1 MRGTLVLVVGP
12 SGVGKDSL
20 ITYSRSRLEGNAP
33 VRFPQ
38 RVITRVAGDDSE
50 DHQPL
55 SETAFQR
62 HAKEGAFALHWRAH
76 GLAYGIP
83 LSITHDLAEGRHVV
97 VNVSRSIVEEARRL
111 FSPLLVVSVH
121 ATPDALM
128 ARLHGRQRESAEE
141 IRARLIRADAH
152 VVQGPDIVRL
162 DNSGPLK
169 EAGETLVNL
178 LQTLPR

>member
-20 ITYSRSRLEGNAP
+20 IGYCRSRLEGRAP
-33 VRFPQ
+33 VLFPQ
-38 RVITRVAGDDSE
+38 RVITRLGGHDSE

-62 HAKEGAFALHWRAH
+62 HARQGAFALHWRAH

-83 LSITHDLAEGRHVV
+83 LSIEDDLAAGHHVV

-111 FSPLLVVSVH
+111 FAPLLVVSVH
-121 ATPDALM
+121 ATPEALT

-141 IRARLIRADAH
+141 IRARLMRADAH
-152 VVQGPDIVRL
+152 VVQGPDIIRL
-162 DNSGPLK
+162 DNSGPL
-169 EAGETLVNL
+169 EQAGETLVTV
-178 LQTLPR
+178 LQSLTR